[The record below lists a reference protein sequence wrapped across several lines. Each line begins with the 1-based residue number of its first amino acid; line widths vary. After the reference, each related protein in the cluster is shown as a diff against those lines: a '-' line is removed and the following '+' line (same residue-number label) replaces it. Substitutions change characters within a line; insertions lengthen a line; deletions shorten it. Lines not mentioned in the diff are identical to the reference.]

1 MLLQKRAIYRFH
13 GFVLD
18 GYERLLECDGVAVPI
33 GPKVFDTLVLLV
45 ENSGTLV
52 NRATMRERLWAGQIV
67 EDGTLAR
74 VIADLRKVLGDVGD
88 ERRFIETVPKFGYRF
103 VAPVVA
109 DAETPPA
116 TPEPPI
122 PLA

>member
-1 MLLQKRAIYRFH
+1 MLLQKRAIHRFH
-13 GFVLD
+13 DFVLD
-18 GYERLLECDGVAVPI
+18 GHERLLKRDGVPVPI

-52 NRATMRERLWAGQIV
+52 DRATMRQRLWPGQIV

-74 VIADLRKVLGDVGD
+74 VIADLRKALGNAGD

-103 VAPVVA
+103 VVPVITQGEEIAP
-109 DAETPPA
+109 
-116 TPEPPI
+116 
-122 PLA
+122 